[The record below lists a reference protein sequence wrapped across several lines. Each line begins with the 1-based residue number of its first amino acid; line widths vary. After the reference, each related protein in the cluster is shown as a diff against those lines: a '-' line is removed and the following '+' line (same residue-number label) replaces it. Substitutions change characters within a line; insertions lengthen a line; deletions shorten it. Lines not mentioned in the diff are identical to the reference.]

1 MFPSFFDSDADVLR
15 PIFPAAVTNAV
26 RTPAG
31 ISFERLSRASGL
43 QMTDRLLVMGILSA
57 EALGALVAMGTSAV
71 TLIRPE
77 RPYPSPAQ
85 ADVVWLLD
93 IDRMDVMTPRLRTG
107 LRCLASGGRLLIE
120 LSAAE
125 SAAEAGSLSG
135 APAVSRAS
143 ERANRRAPSGC
154 RSRARLRTTAAA
166 SGGLTYRLPFRGRDA
181 CGPSTSS

>member
-1 MFPSFFDSDADVLR
+1 MFPSCFGGGTDVFR
-15 PIFPAAVTNAV
+15 PIFPVTVTNTA

-31 ISFERLSRASGL
+31 ASFERLSQASGL
-43 QMTDRLLVMGILSA
+43 QITDRLLVMGILSA
-57 EALGALVAMGTSAV
+57 EALGALIAMGTSAV

-85 ADVVWLLD
+85 ADVVWLFD

-125 SAAEAGSLSG
+125 SAAEAGSL
-135 APAVSRAS
+135 A
-143 ERANRRAPSGC
+143 
-154 RSRARLRTTAAA
+154 ARLRFQ
-166 SGGLTYRLPFRGRDA
+166 GLQSVRIEELRPGVALVRGCARPQLRRVA
-181 CGPSTSS
+181 

>member
-1 MFPSFFDSDADVLR
+1 VFPSFFNSDADVLR
-15 PIFPAAVTNAV
+15 PIFPAALTNAV

-43 QMTDRLLVMGILSA
+43 QITDRLLVMGILSA
-57 EALGALVAMGTSAV
+57 EALGALIAMGTSAV

-125 SAAEAGSLSG
+125 SAAEAGSL
-135 APAVSRAS
+135 A
-143 ERANRRAPSGC
+143 
-154 RSRARLRTTAAA
+154 ARLRFQGLQSVRIEELRPGVALVRGCARPQRRRAA
-166 SGGLTYRLPFRGRDA
+166 
-181 CGPSTSS
+181 

>member
-1 MFPSFFDSDADVLR
+1 
-15 PIFPAAVTNAV
+15 VTNAV

-43 QMTDRLLVMGILSA
+43 QLTDRLLVMGILSA
-57 EALGALVAMGTSAV
+57 ETLGALIAMGTSAV

-107 LRCLASGGRLLIE
+107 FRCLAPGARLLIE
-120 LSAAE
+120 LSTAE
-125 SAAEAGSLSG
+125 SAGEAGSL
-135 APAVSRAS
+135 A
-143 ERANRRAPSGC
+143 
-154 RSRARLRTTAAA
+154 ARLRVQGLHSVRIEELRPGIAIVCGCAPPQRRRAA
-166 SGGLTYRLPFRGRDA
+166 
-181 CGPSTSS
+181 